1 MTAIKMKSNT
11 STLTAIIDRG
21 QPDTK
26 TTWPLV
32 SPLGTNRLIKAKAAY
47 TTRRVPVDK
56 ASHLVIGD
64 VKPKPGDLV
73 LARVDRLGQHKHI
86 ELGNGRR
93 APLFPGDEVVLC
105 YGHRYAPDQF
115 EGEIPNSL
123 EPCHMV
129 AAGGIAACAISKH
142 ASTRAATRIT
152 PLGLLGDARGR
163 PINLADHALQP
174 ANTDVSLPMTL
185 AAVGTSMNAGK
196 TTSAAYLIRGL
207 VNAGLKVGAAKVTG
221 TGAGG
226 DSWMMMDAGADLV
239 LDFTDAGYAST
250 HRVPLR
256 ELQDIVTTLTAH
268 LQRAGVDV
276 IVLEVADGLFQEE
289 TSALLSSPVFRQT
302 VNGIIFS
309 AGDAMGAATGVNWLY
324 DHDLPLVAISG
335 KLTASPL
342 AIRETQGATGLPVMG
357 LDQLSDPGIA
367 DTLRQLLES
376 HSHCRQAC

>member
-1 MTAIKMKSNT
+1 MEAIKMKSNT
-11 STLTAIIDRG
+11 SKLATITDRG
-21 QPDTK
+21 QPVTK
-26 TTWPLV
+26 IPRPFV
-32 SPLGTNRLIKAKAAY
+32 SPIETNRLIKAKAAY
-47 TTRRVPVDK
+47 TTRRVPISK
-56 ASHLVIGD
+56 AVHLISGD
-64 VKPKPGDLV
+64 VVPAPGDLV
-73 LARVDRLGQHKHI
+73 LARVDHLGQHKRI

-93 APLFPGDEVVLC
+93 APLFPGDEIVLC

-115 EGEIPNSL
+115 EGEVPGSL

-142 ASTRAATRIT
+142 VSRRAATRIT

-163 PINLADHALQP
+163 PVNLADHALEP
-174 ANTDVSLPMTL
+174 ASPETALPMTI

-196 TTSAAYLIRGL
+196 TTTAAYLIRGL
-207 VNAGLKVGAAKVTG
+207 VNAGLKVGAVKVTG

-226 DSWMMMDAGADLV
+226 DAWLMIDAGADLV

-256 ELQDIVTTLTAH
+256 ELEGILTTLTAH
-268 LQRAGVDV
+268 LQRAGVDA

-289 TSALLSSPVFRQT
+289 TSALLCSSVFRQT
-302 VNGIIFS
+302 VSGIIFA

-324 DHDLPLVAISG
+324 DHDLPVVAISG

-342 AIRETQGATGLPVMG
+342 AIRETRGATGLPVMG

-367 DTLRQLLES
+367 DTIRQHLES
-376 HSHCRQAC
+376 HSRCRQAG